1 MVERKRECEKIT
13 AYWRDNRR
21 SPSGM
26 TTKNAEA
33 DFSAEQR
40 TMIPCAAQ
48 LEMALVQ

>member
-13 AYWRDNRR
+13 AYCRDNRG

-33 DFSAEQR
+33 DFSAERR
-40 TMIPCAAQ
+40 TLTWGAAQ
-48 LEMALVQ
+48 LEMALVE